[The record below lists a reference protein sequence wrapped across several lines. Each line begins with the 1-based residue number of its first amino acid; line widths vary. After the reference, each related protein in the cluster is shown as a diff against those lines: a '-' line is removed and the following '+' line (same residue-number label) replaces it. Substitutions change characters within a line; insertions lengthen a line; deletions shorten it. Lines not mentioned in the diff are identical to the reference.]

1 MCALPPPNP
10 QTLGPAHMTRGFG
23 GASLA
28 PRSPENATGEFY
40 KHDKCLKIIW
50 IGLCVGILSQN
61 DTEHPFSLKGEKG
74 GGIYLIELKTF

>member
-1 MCALPPPNP
+1 MCALSPSPNP

-28 PRSPENATGEFY
+28 PPPENATGEFY
-40 KHDKCLKIIW
+40 KDDKCLKMIW
-50 IGLCVGILSQN
+50 IGLCVDILSQN
-61 DTEHPFSLKGEKG
+61 DTEYPFSLKGG